1 MLKTKQAFTKEQIE
15 TMGVELLK
23 QFTDS
28 GGTIVTN
35 KEGVEKLKELDREAE
50 YRKYLEEVKIK
61 METMRIPDVKKPKH
75 KYPSNFTVSPKRHRK
90 PKTKY

>member
-15 TMGVELLK
+15 KMGIELLK
-23 QFTDS
+23 EFTDN

-35 KEGVEKLKELDREAE
+35 KEGVAKLKELDRQEE
-50 YRKYLEEVKIK
+50 YKKYLEEIKIK
-61 METMRIPDVKKPKH
+61 METMRTPDVKKPKH
-75 KYPSNFTVSPKRHRK
+75 KYPSNYQPPKNKNRK